1 MQPSKFRLWVQKIW
15 YENSEEHLTF
25 NENPYTIKEY
35 WERYKYWLKREFK
48 HQQSKI
54 DNET

>member
-1 MQPSKFRLWVQKIW
+1 MKTSKFRLWVQEIW

-25 NENPYTIKEY
+25 KENPYTIKEY

-48 HQQSKI
+48 HQQSKSN
-54 DNET
+54 NEA